1 MREVHTNVTDHPYG
15 NGWLGVVI
23 EQAEGI
29 AKGNRPL
36 PHQDVVAIG
45 QIEEGEVVSRD
56 LEQSNVTDRVGTHHL
71 RIVLLTIG
79 ERHDHLAGITG
90 HVIVGHHV
98 AIVGD
103 QKAGSHTVNLVLLA
117 VLPWPKEP
125 LEEGITKATAKGV
138 PVHLFA
144 DLRDRNP
151 DNCWRASLY
160 RARDRRSAATI
171 QIVGHQHLL
180 QARGQQDGSNPSC
193 NVLHGRNR
201 RITQGFSVTGNFAR
215 MLSDSDH
222 IPFYDVALPIPRSA
236 PLTYA
241 WEGTELQPGIR
252 VLVPL
257 GSRILTGTVVGRA
270 ATDRSQVRPIEEV
283 LDVQPSIPPVVLE
296 LTRRVAEYY
305 LCSWGEALDA
315 ALISGLTPQS
325 VVYLEL
331 TAEGLSADL
340 DAMSRSAPRRAA
352 LLDYLVQHPGPQRVS
367 HLQQKLGTTSIAQQ
381 VESLVRMGLITAETE
396 IERQRGPRRLRAVQL
411 SSAAANDDEAL
422 RATFD
427 DLDRRAPKQS
437 LLLGHLYLQH
447 HRKEPPQPATQL
459 AAQLGVT
466 TSVLEGLVAKGLAEW
481 VEVERSST
489 QRVTRSSFT
498 TRDERTLTLS
508 AEQQRAV
515 DRITACED
523 TFTVFLLDGVTG
535 SGKTVVYQ
543 RAIERCLNRG
553 RTALMLVPEIALTP
567 QLYDRFVAL
576 FGASVGLMH
585 SRMSMQER
593 LDMWNRIQSGEVRL
607 VIGPRSAVFAP
618 LLNVGVI
625 IVDEEHEPSYK
636 QDDPSPRYNGR
647 DVAIMRGQLE
657 KCPVILG
664 SATPSLETYA
674 NADDHRYERLVLA
687 SRADQAELP
696 AVHIV
701 DLRSARKS
709 GHMHGT
715 LSAELVSAMK
725 LRLDRN
731 EATILFLNRRGYA
744 NALLCDDC
752 GHAPECP
759 HCSVALTYHKTAS
772 ALACHYCGYRQPAL
786 TACTTCGS
794 TELRE
799 SGTGTQRV
807 EEDVRKALEGTG
819 AVIERMDTDTMK
831 RRGAHRALLERFANN
846 EIDVLIGTQMVAKG
860 LDIPRVTLIG
870 VVHADQGLHQAD
882 FRAVERTAQLLV
894 QVSGRAGRDAARP
907 GLVMI
912 QTSTP
917 EHPLYQEQ
925 LVADHPYRS
934 ETLTAEL
941 ASRKHLL
948 YPPFGR
954 FIVVECSGPM
964 EADVEHAA
972 RVLDRLLPADHPSWV
987 RYGPTTPSIARLRN
1001 RYRRIIVIKNNK
1013 ASDPTGGQCRTLL
1026 TSALHMYYA
1035 TYAVRT
1041 VRITVDIDANGT
1053 I

>member
-1 MREVHTNVTDHPYG
+1 LREVHTNVTDHPYG

-236 PLTYA
+236 PLTYV
-241 WEGTELQPGIR
+241 WEGTELQPGMR

-535 SGKTVVYQ
+535 SGKTVV
-543 RAIERCLNRG
+543 
-553 RTALMLVPEIALTP
+553 
-567 QLYDRFVAL
+567 
-576 FGASVGLMH
+576 
-585 SRMSMQER
+585 
-593 LDMWNRIQSGEVRL
+593 
-607 VIGPRSAVFAP
+607 
-618 LLNVGVI
+618 
-625 IVDEEHEPSYK
+625 
-636 QDDPSPRYNGR
+636 
-647 DVAIMRGQLE
+647 
-657 KCPVILG
+657 
-664 SATPSLETYA
+664 
-674 NADDHRYERLVLA
+674 
-687 SRADQAELP
+687 
-696 AVHIV
+696 
-701 DLRSARKS
+701 
-709 GHMHGT
+709 
-715 LSAELVSAMK
+715 
-725 LRLDRN
+725 
-731 EATILFLNRRGYA
+731 
-744 NALLCDDC
+744 
-752 GHAPECP
+752 
-759 HCSVALTYHKTAS
+759 
-772 ALACHYCGYRQPAL
+772 
-786 TACTTCGS
+786 
-794 TELRE
+794 
-799 SGTGTQRV
+799 
-807 EEDVRKALEGTG
+807 
-819 AVIERMDTDTMK
+819 
-831 RRGAHRALLERFANN
+831 
-846 EIDVLIGTQMVAKG
+846 
-860 LDIPRVTLIG
+860 
-870 VVHADQGLHQAD
+870 
-882 FRAVERTAQLLV
+882 
-894 QVSGRAGRDAARP
+894 
-907 GLVMI
+907 
-912 QTSTP
+912 
-917 EHPLYQEQ
+917 
-925 LVADHPYRS
+925 
-934 ETLTAEL
+934 
-941 ASRKHLL
+941 
-948 YPPFGR
+948 
-954 FIVVECSGPM
+954 
-964 EADVEHAA
+964 
-972 RVLDRLLPADHPSWV
+972 
-987 RYGPTTPSIARLRN
+987 
-1001 RYRRIIVIKNNK
+1001 
-1013 ASDPTGGQCRTLL
+1013 
-1026 TSALHMYYA
+1026 
-1035 TYAVRT
+1035 
-1041 VRITVDIDANGT
+1041 
-1053 I
+1053 